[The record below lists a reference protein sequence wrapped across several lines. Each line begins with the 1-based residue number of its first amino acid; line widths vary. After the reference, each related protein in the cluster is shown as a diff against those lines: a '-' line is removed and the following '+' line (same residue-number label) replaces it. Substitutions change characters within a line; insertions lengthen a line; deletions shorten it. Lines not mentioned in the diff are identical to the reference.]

1 MDTPVGPCPSAHC
14 RPLAPRRYNEGV
26 MTRRRHHGMSSLPA
40 PPCRLR
46 WNLAFPRVALLH
58 VPSRSRPNLFGGD

>member
-1 MDTPVGPCPSAHC
+1 MNH
-14 RPLAPRRYNEGV
+14 
-26 MTRRRHHGMSSLPA
+26 RRHHGMSSLPA